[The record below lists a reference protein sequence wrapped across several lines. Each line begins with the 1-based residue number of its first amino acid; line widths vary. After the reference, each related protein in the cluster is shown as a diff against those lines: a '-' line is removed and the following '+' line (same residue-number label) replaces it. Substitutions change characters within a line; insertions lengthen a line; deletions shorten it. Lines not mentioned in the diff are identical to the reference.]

1 MKPRPTPIVNNE
13 GDQFTI
19 RELAVV
25 TKVVK
30 LFVLM
35 VFFLSVSSSLNAQ
48 EGDGAAADAPPPP
61 AVKPAEK
68 NTGEKKKTNIDFE
81 DELVE
86 GELKKP
92 ELFYLLQKKQF
103 NFKRLIKL
111 RENFLPEMRRDA
123 DEIRRGRSKN

>member
-1 MKPRPTPIVNNE
+1 MRVKAVRIFIGVL
-13 GDQFTI
+13 
-19 RELAVV
+19 LAGG
-25 TKVVK
+25 
-30 LFVLM
+30 F
-35 VFFLSVSSSLNAQ
+35 SLHGQ
-48 EGDGAAADAPPPP
+48 EEAAPALPP
-61 AVKPAEK
+61 AKAAVKSGDK
-68 NTGEKKKTNIDFE
+68 RKTNIDFE

-111 RENFLPEMRRDA
+111 REDFLPEMRRDA

>member
-1 MKPRPTPIVNNE
+1 MRAKAAKLLITCAL
-13 GDQFTI
+13 TI
-19 RELAVV
+19 LLGSLAAQAI
-25 TKVVK
+25 
-30 LFVLM
+30 
-35 VFFLSVSSSLNAQ
+35 AQ
-48 EGDGAAADAPPPP
+48 EEKSEK
-61 AVKPAEK
+61 AVKSAASGK
-68 NTGEKKKTNIDFE
+68 DKKQTKIDFE

-111 RENFLPEMRRDA
+111 REDFLPEMRRDA

>member
-1 MKPRPTPIVNNE
+1 MKWTRPWP
-13 GDQFTI
+13 
-19 RELAVV
+19 
-25 TKVVK
+25 KVVAIEGEMDVRLKAAK
-30 LFVLM
+30 LFIAVL
-35 VFFLSVSSSLNAQ
+35 LSAFSFGALAQ
-48 EGDGAAADAPPPP
+48 EQNKSASG
-61 AVKPAEK
+61 
-68 NTGEKKKTNIDFE
+68 GEKKKTRIDFE

-123 DEIRRGRSKN
+123 DEVRRSRSK

>member
-1 MKPRPTPIVNNE
+1 MKSKRVKIVILVLFFVE
-13 GDQFTI
+13 GMI
-19 RELAVV
+19 
-25 TKVVK
+25 
-30 LFVLM
+30 LF
-35 VFFLSVSSSLNAQ
+35 SSRSQ
-48 EGDGAAADAPPPP
+48 
-61 AVKPAEK
+61 AE
-68 NTGEKKKTNIDFE
+68 EKRKATIDFE

-123 DEIRRGRSKN
+123 EELRQERHKN

>member
-1 MKPRPTPIVNNE
+1 MRLKAAKLLLV
-13 GDQFTI
+13 GG
-19 RELAVV
+19 LALL
-25 TKVVK
+25 TGG
-30 LFVLM
+30 FGAW
-35 VFFLSVSSSLNAQ
+35 AQ
-48 EGDGAAADAPPPP
+48 DAKKADGP
-61 AVKPAEK
+61 
-68 NTGEKKKTNIDFE
+68 KKRTDIDFE

-111 RENFLPEMRRDA
+111 REDFLPEMRRDA

>member
-1 MKPRPTPIVNNE
+1 MEVK
-13 GDQFTI
+13 
-19 RELAVV
+19 A
-25 TKVVK
+25 VK
-30 LFVLM
+30 LIVLGIT
-35 VFFLSVSSSLNAQ
+35 VWLLS
-48 EGDGAAADAPPPP
+48 GAAFIASAEE
-61 AVKPAEK
+61 AKSTAKPAR
-68 NTGEKKKTNIDFE
+68 TGEKKKTSIDFE

-111 RENFLPEMRRDA
+111 REDFLPEMRRDA

>member
-1 MKPRPTPIVNNE
+1 MRLKAAKLLICVVLGAWLSGAGFRAQAE
-13 GDQFTI
+13 G
-19 RELAVV
+19 E
-25 TKVVK
+25 
-30 LFVLM
+30 
-35 VFFLSVSSSLNAQ
+35 
-48 EGDGAAADAPPPP
+48 APQ
-61 AVKPAEK
+61 KAEK
-68 NTGEKKKTNIDFE
+68 SVKSGDKKKTNIDFE

-111 RENFLPEMRRDA
+111 REDFLPEMRRDA